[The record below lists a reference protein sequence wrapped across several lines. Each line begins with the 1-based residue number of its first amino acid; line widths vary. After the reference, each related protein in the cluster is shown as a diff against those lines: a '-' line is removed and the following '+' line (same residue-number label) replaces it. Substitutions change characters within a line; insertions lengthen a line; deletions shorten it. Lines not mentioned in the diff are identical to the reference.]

1 MSTTFYQDERAER
14 RRTLLEKLN
23 TAHLVIGLI
32 VVMATSVGGA
42 YLSTRLAEAELRQRV
57 STIESQTIEIKE
69 TRTHYITRQES
80 QFQWE
85 YLQKDLREIKD
96 DVREIRNRTE
106 VRR

>member
-1 MSTTFYQDERAER
+1 MSTTFYNDGAER